1 MSKPTNA
8 TVVAVNHNLGIF
20 VIDSRGAA
28 ETSASKGD
36 TCIVLESIGRLSI
49 DVGDTLSAD
58 WDADDYILVSNVTQN
73 RELRAKVQT
82 SAVSRG
88 EAVSSMAVI

>member
-1 MSKPTNA
+1 MSEPTNA

-20 VIDSRGAA
+20 VIDSRDAL

-36 TCIVLESIGRLSI
+36 TCIVLESNGRLSI
-49 DVGDTLSAD
+49 NVGDTLSAD
-58 WDADDYILVSNVTQN
+58 WGAGDYILVSNVTQN
-73 RELRAKVQT
+73 HELRAKVQT
-82 SAVSRG
+82 SAISRG

>member
-1 MSKPTNA
+1 MSEPTDA

-20 VIDSRGAA
+20 VID
-28 ETSASKGD
+28 TSATDAANSNC
-36 TCIVLESIGRLSI
+36 CIVLESNGRLSI
-49 DVGDTLSAD
+49 DVGDTLSAN
-58 WDADDYILVSNVTQN
+58 WAADDFILVKNLTQN
-73 RELRAKVQT
+73 SELRAKVQR

>member
-1 MSKPTNA
+1 MSEPTNA

-20 VIDSRGAA
+20 VIDSRGAE

-36 TCIVLESIGRLSI
+36 TCIVLESNGRLSI

-58 WDADDYILVSNVTQN
+58 WDAGDYILVSNLTQDL
-73 RELRAKVQT
+73 ELRAKVQT
-82 SAVSRG
+82 SDVSRG
-88 EAVSSMAVI
+88 EAISSMAVI